1 LHSKTRKFI
10 ISQNNKSMKINQ
22 ILLAFLVVF
31 AIACGKKEEA
41 NELVTKDEVPT
52 VSTASLAGVDD
63 HAGHDHGDAEVKVE
77 EVDPSK
83 LAKFEFEEIQHQ
95 FGDIN
100 AGDVVEHTFKFKN
113 TGAVPLVITNTQ
125 VTCGCTTPSY
135 TKEPVA
141 PGEMGEL
148 QVKFNSA
155 GKSGNQNK
163 VVTISAN
170 VEGGQDK
177 GTIITTVK
185 PASKEGPLSK
195 N

>member
-1 LHSKTRKFI
+1 
-10 ISQNNKSMKINQ
+10 MKINQ
-22 ILLAFLVVF
+22 ILLAILVVF
-31 AIACGKKEEA
+31 AIACGKQEQTS
-41 NELVTKDEVPT
+41 ELVDTPEVPK
-52 VSTASLAGVDD
+52 VSTAALGTVDE
-63 HAGHDHGDAEVKVE
+63 HAGHDHDAVVEEKVE
-77 EVDPSK
+77 ETDPSK
-83 LAKFEFEEIQHQ
+83 LAKFEFQETQFQ
-95 FGDIN
+95 FGDIT

-113 TGAVPLVITNTQ
+113 VGAVPLVITNTQ

-148 QVKFNSA
+148 QVKFNST

-170 VEGGQDK
+170 VEGGQDRVSIL
-177 GTIITTVK
+177 TNVK